1 MKIYFDEAGNT
12 GCVLIKDNFLNFK
25 KQPFFVIGS
34 VIVDD
39 EIDANNLI
47 AKYKYFKKLYNIS
60 GEIKGSDLMTRKYN
74 RELEYILNNVFDSK
88 HYRIN
93 VYDKRFYL
101 STLLLSALLGQEF
114 LYDNK
119 VIFYQLASS
128 LSLQD
133 DIFFIQ
139 YCNYIMNPTKE
150 TFHNYLLY
158 LSSFEYKDI
167 SPENNGVKM
176 FADYI
181 LNDKSEKY
189 FYDDFMTFG
198 WYQDKSQT
206 NVINLTALG
215 ELIDFIKSNETQYE
229 NILYIH
235 DKIDQFE
242 NILNN
247 ELKDYNVNLQFKDSK
262 NEELLQ
268 LCDNV
273 TSIANHAFK
282 KMREHFQN
290 KEEWIDTSLWDMKV
304 FSKLLSIISL
314 NNIKFT
320 IPIHDWTVSL
330 CAHKMFSDDFPK
342 IYRNNLYFNL
352 HYKTAQKEILN
363 SLHNNKQKLSDIL
376 NRLKK

>member
-12 GCVLIKDNFLNFK
+12 GCVLTKGSFLNFK
-25 KQPFFVIGS
+25 EQPFFVLGS

-47 AKYKYFKKLYNIS
+47 AKYECFKKLYNIS
-60 GEIKGSDLMTRKYN
+60 GEIKGTDLMTKKYN
-74 RELEYILNNVFDSK
+74 RELEYILNNVFDNK

-150 TFHNYLLY
+150 NFHNYLLF
-158 LSSFEYKDI
+158 LSSFKYQYISSEDNAVKIFVDQILKD
-167 SPENNGVKM
+167 N
-176 FADYI
+176 
-181 LNDKSEKY
+181 SEEV
-189 FYDDFMTFG
+189 FYDDFMTSD
-198 WYQDKSQT
+198 WYQDKSQV

-215 ELIDFIKSNETQYE
+215 ELISFIKDNKTQK

-242 NILNN
+242 NTLNN
-247 ELKDYNVNLQFKDSK
+247 ELKDCNINLQFKDSK
-262 NEELLQ
+262 DNELLQ

-290 KEEWIDTSLWDMKV
+290 KEEWLDTSLWDMKV
-304 FSKLLSIISL
+304 FSKLLSIL
-314 NNIKFT
+314 NPNNIKYT
-320 IPIHDWTVSL
+320 VPIQDWAVSL
-330 CAHKMFSDDFPK
+330 CAYKMFSDDFPK

-363 SLHNNKQKLSDIL
+363 SLHNNKQKLSDVL